1 MNSIIGQEK
10 LKQQLLKSVHQN
22 RVSHA
27 YLFCGSKG
35 IGKRTIVHAFAAM
48 LLCQKPNE
56 NGACGCCQSCLLIQ
70 NSSNPDLITIEAEEG
85 KSEISVSSA
94 RTIKNDVY
102 IKPLICKRKVYI
114 IVDAEK
120 MNINAQNCILKTLEE
135 PNQYVTIILTSSNP
149 EMLMDT
155 IKSRVIE
162 YNLERNSAEEVEGYI
177 RNNINDLQ
185 SDIEFII
192 GFSEGIIGKAV
203 TIATSPELQNTRES
217 VLKLLFNIKV
227 NGDDEIKKLFK
238 ENKEN
243 IDFLFNVMTLFYR
256 DVLVYKNTH
265 DEKMLINLDKK
276 DMIIGSAKK
285 YSAQYLMNNID
296 LIEKVKRDI
305 DFNTNYNN
313 TIDFMLVNLQE
324 DLI

>member
-1 MNSIIGQEK
+1 MTNNLEIAIGDKIKSFRKKREITQEQLAQYLNISFQSVSKWECGDAYPDVTMLPKIALFFGVTTDELLCIDK
-10 LKQQLLKSVHQN
+10 LKEQ
-22 RVSHA
+22 
-27 YLFCGSKG
+27 
-35 IGKRTIVHAFAAM
+35 
-48 LLCQKPNE
+48 
-56 NGACGCCQSCLLIQ
+56 
-70 NSSNPDLITIEAEEG
+70 
-85 KSEISVSSA
+85 
-94 RTIKNDVY
+94 
-102 IKPLICKRKVYI
+102 
-114 IVDAEK
+114 
-120 MNINAQNCILKTLEE
+120 
-135 PNQYVTIILTSSNP
+135 
-149 EMLMDT
+149 
-155 IKSRVIE
+155 
-162 YNLERNSAEEVEGYI
+162 EEVEEYI

-217 VLKLLFNIKV
+217 VLRLLFNIKV